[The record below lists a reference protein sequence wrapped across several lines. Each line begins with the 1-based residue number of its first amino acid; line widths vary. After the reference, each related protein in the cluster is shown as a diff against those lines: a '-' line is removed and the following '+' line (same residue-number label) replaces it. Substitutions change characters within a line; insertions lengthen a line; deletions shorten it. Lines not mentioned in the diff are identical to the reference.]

1 VRVALSISEFLKRL
15 DESGVMTSADARAF
29 LAALKIDASAIDG
42 EQLAKRLVKQKKL
55 SAYQAQAVYS
65 GKGKSLTMGS
75 YFVLD
80 KLGQGGMGMVLKAEH
95 RMMKRLVAIKVLSP
109 AVTGTKEL
117 QQRFRREVEAA
128 ARLTHPNIV
137 AAFDAGEVDGS
148 PFLVMEYVPG
158 DDLQAIVKREGPLG
172 VDQAI
177 HCIVQAAK
185 GLEFAHTHGVI
196 HRDIKPA
203 NLLLDTSGTVKI
215 LDMGLARIEANDI
228 RTQSELTGTGAVMG
242 TVDYMAPEQA
252 VSTKHADLRS
262 DLYSLGISLWY
273 LLTAR
278 SAYEGDSM
286 MARLLAHRDQPIPS
300 LRAVRDDVSE
310 SLDAVFRKSVAKNA
324 NDRYQSAS
332 AFMADLE
339 ACRTG
344 ASVKAMTVAEVSTGN
359 DEFHDFLKNLENP
372 TQAVTGI
379 KPDSAY
385 TPTLITSE
393 PSLTTTREIRPNTSA
408 RRTSVPERRK
418 REALSPPQK
427 PPSSRMLLGG
437 GAGALLLL
445 LAVVFFLRTPYGT
458 LRVEILDPE
467 VELAIKGTEIT
478 LRAAD
483 IEPVSLKTG
492 EKKLIITRGDLSF
505 ETETFVLKKEA
516 ETRVKVELIGDQL
529 VVNGDGRILAE
540 KSIPQS
546 RVTSSTTGGNAD
558 SSKSPSSDIS
568 SQMPKP
574 LWPESVTDLPAGFV
588 PLFNGMDL
596 AGWKGEV
603 GDPQKRSL
611 MTPAEL
617 AFKQIKADERMRSHW
632 RVENGVLTFD
642 GKGDNL
648 CTIQDYS
655 DFELYLEWNITPGG
669 DSGVYLRGSPQ
680 VQIWDSAV
688 KQNGNG
694 VGSGGLYNNTK
705 HSAQPLLNADKPI
718 GEWNAMFIRMIGDKV
733 TVSLNGQPVVD
744 NVVYEN
750 FVEPD
755 KPIYA
760 SGPIELQKFGSP
772 LQFRNVLIR
781 RINSS
786 VNPNGVV
793 DSPPPAIAPFD
804 AAQARA
810 HQEAWAKRYGVP
822 VEYTNSIGMKFR
834 LIPPGEFMMGSPQA
848 EIDVLLKMLPESDSY
863 ARACFVSEGPQHK
876 AILTK
881 PFYLAVNEV
890 TQEQYEKVQG
900 RNPSFFSKNGVDKE
914 LAERVAK
921 LDTAR
926 HPVEGVIWTD
936 AAEFI
941 QKLGNGYRLPT
952 EAEWEFACRA
962 GSTSRYS
969 HRVPEDGLS
978 GVAWWAENSGNRTHP
993 VGELQASPFGLH
1005 DMRGGVWEWVSDAF
1019 DLGDFASLGPPPG
1032 VDPQDAAF
1040 NDRRVIRGGSWS
1052 NPAILCR
1059 SASRVGAITTHRVF
1073 DVGIR
1078 VALSVDTVRSEL
1090 AETTVIPSPAIRPL
1104 DAQ

>member
-1 VRVALSISEFLKRL
+1 VALSLTEFLRRL
-15 DESGVMTSADARAF
+15 DESGVMTAADARAF
-29 LAALKIDASAIDG
+29 LTALKIDASTIDG

-137 AAFDAGEVDGS
+137 AAYDAGEVDGA

-158 DDLQAIVKREGPLG
+158 DDLQAIVKREGPLS

-185 GLEFAHTHGVI
+185 GLQFAHTHGVI

-215 LDMGLARIEANDI
+215 LDMGLARIEANDV

-252 VSTKHADLRS
+252 VSPKHADLRS

-300 LRAVRDDVSE
+300 LRTVRDDVSE

-332 AFMADLE
+332 EFIADME

-372 TQAVTGI
+372 TQAAAGM
-379 KPDSAY
+379 KPDSSY

-393 PSLTTTREIRPNTSA
+393 PSLTTTREIRPNISSG
-408 RRTSVPERRK
+408 RTSQPDRRK
-418 REALSPPQK
+418 RASPNPTKPPQK
-427 PPSSRMLLGG
+427 PPFSRMLLAGG
-437 GAGALLLL
+437 GGSLLLL
-445 LAVVFFLRTPYGT
+445 LAVVFFLKTPYGT

-467 VELAIKGTEIT
+467 VELSIKGTELT
-478 LRAAD
+478 LRSAD
-483 IEPVSLKTG
+483 IEPVSLQAG

-505 ETETFVLKKEA
+505 ETETFVLKKGT

-529 VVNGDGRILAE
+529 VVNGDGRVLAE
-540 KSIPQS
+540 KTVPQG
-546 RVTSSTTGGNAD
+546 RVTSSTTGSNAN
-558 SSKSPSSDIS
+558 SSTSPASANVA
-568 SQMPKP
+568 SQMAKP
-574 LWPESVTDLPAGFV
+574 LWPKSINDLPAGFV
-588 PLFNGMDL
+588 PLFNGKDL
-596 AGWKGEV
+596 TGWRGEV
-603 GDPQKRSL
+603 GDPRKRSQ

-617 AFKQIKADERMRSHW
+617 ASAQANADERMRVHW

-648 CTIQDYS
+648 CTTQDYA
-655 DFELYLEWNITPGG
+655 DFELYLEWNITAGG

-694 VGSGGLYNNTK
+694 VGSGGLYNNKK
-705 HSAQPLLNADKPI
+705 HSARPRLNADKPI
-718 GEWNAMFIRMIGDKV
+718 GEWNAMLIRMVGEKV
-733 TVSLNGQPVVD
+733 TVSLNGQLVVD

-750 FVEPD
+750 YVEPE
-755 KPIYA
+755 KPIYP

-772 LQFRNVLIR
+772 LRFRNLMIR
-781 RINSS
+781 ELKTSAPLQPSFALQFDGTSFVETKDISWGDLSEFTIEAWVRTEDDL
-786 VNPNGVV
+786 VNEGFLV
-793 DSPPPAIAPFD
+793 DRYKSATLARYKGRWQFAVKYAGEEMPGQVSEPV
-804 AAQARA
+804 ARA
-810 HQEAWAKRYGVP
+810 NGDWEHLAGV
-822 VEYTNSIGMKFR
+822 
-834 LIPPGEFMMGSPQA
+834 
-848 EIDVLLKMLPESDSY
+848 
-863 ARACFVSEGPQHK
+863 VSEGVAHLYVNGK
-876 AILTK
+876 RIGTTTLTK
-881 PFYLAVNEV
+881 PRDLSQGQKLSLGRKLQAGVRAVR
-890 TQEQYEKVQG
+890 Y
-900 RNPSFFSKNGVDKE
+900 SK
-914 LAERVAK
+914 
-921 LDTAR
+921 TAR
-926 HPVEGVIWTD
+926 YLNEFVPSERFRNDDDTLLLYNFDEGTGDVLNDSSDNKHHGRISGAKWVRVDGVE
-936 AAEFI
+936 
-941 QKLGNGYRLPT
+941 
-952 EAEWEFACRA
+952 
-962 GSTSRYS
+962 
-969 HRVPEDGLS
+969 
-978 GVAWWAENSGNRTHP
+978 
-993 VGELQASPFGLH
+993 
-1005 DMRGGVWEWVSDAF
+1005 
-1019 DLGDFASLGPPPG
+1019 
-1032 VDPQDAAF
+1032 
-1040 NDRRVIRGGSWS
+1040 
-1052 NPAILCR
+1052 
-1059 SASRVGAITTHRVF
+1059 
-1073 DVGIR
+1073 
-1078 VALSVDTVRSEL
+1078 
-1090 AETTVIPSPAIRPL
+1090 
-1104 DAQ
+1104 